1 MIVKTKNLAAA
12 LLRREPNLTGKDLEK
27 ARLYIAKY
35 WPHLRRRHT
44 KDDDHLIGLPK
55 PYLVPADEPGHEFDF
70 NELYYWDSYF
80 MAQGLLDEKHK
91 TLVIGI
97 LEDLFSLFER
107 FGMIPNASRIY
118 LTSHSQPPLLTS
130 FIWDV
135 YETYKLDKPWLKKA
149 LALAEAEYHNV
160 WMGTEKPH
168 WRQVHRGL
176 SRYFD
181 INVHNDL
188 TEAESGWD
196 MTPRFSRK
204 ALDFLPVDLN
214 AMLYKYEMDF
224 ARGAK
229 ELGDQKTAKTWQRRA
244 YHRKEVM
251 NELMWDEARGFFY
264 DYNFAKSKRGT
275 VSSLAGYF
283 PMWAGMVSDKQA
295 KKMVKNL
302 RRFEARGGLTA
313 TEYQSFSKVVNGAAQ
328 LVPGALPMQWAYPNG
343 WAPLHFITVKGLQD
357 YGYRDEAK
365 RIALKWLRTCLAWF
379 NEHGVFLEKYNVVQP
394 GKPPAK
400 GLYPSQIGFGWTNAV
415 FERFSQE
422 FIDNP

>member
-1 MIVKTKNLAAA
+1 VIVKTKSLATA
-12 LLRREPNLTGKDLEK
+12 LLRREPDLTAKDLEK
-27 ARLYIAKY
+27 ARLYIANF

-44 KDDDHLIGLPK
+44 KDDEHLLGLPK
-55 PYLVPADEPGHEFDF
+55 PYLVPADELGHEFDF

-91 TLVIGI
+91 TLVMGI

-107 FGMIPNASRIY
+107 FGIIPNASRIY

-135 YETYKLDKPWLKKA
+135 YETYKLDKSWLKKA
-149 LALAEAEYHNV
+149 LALAEAEYHTV
-160 WMGTEKPH
+160 WMGVAKPH

-181 INVHNDL
+181 INMHNDL

-196 MTPRFSRK
+196 MTPRFNRK

-214 AMLYKYEMDF
+214 SMLYKYEMDF
-224 ARGAK
+224 VRGSK
-229 ELGDQKTAKTWQRRA
+229 ELGDQKNAKVWQRRA
-244 YHRKEVM
+244 YLRKKVM

-264 DYNFAKSKRGT
+264 DYNFAKGKRGT
-275 VSSLAGYF
+275 VNSLAGYF

-313 TEYQSFSKVVNGAAQ
+313 TDYQPFSKVVNGAVQ

-343 WAPLHFITVKGLQD
+343 WAPLHYVAVRGLQN

-379 NEHGVFLEKYNVVQP
+379 NDYGVFLEKYNVVQP
-394 GKPPAK
+394 GKPPTK
-400 GLYPSQIGFGWTNAV
+400 GLYPSQTGFGWTNAV

-422 FIDNP
+422 FIDTP